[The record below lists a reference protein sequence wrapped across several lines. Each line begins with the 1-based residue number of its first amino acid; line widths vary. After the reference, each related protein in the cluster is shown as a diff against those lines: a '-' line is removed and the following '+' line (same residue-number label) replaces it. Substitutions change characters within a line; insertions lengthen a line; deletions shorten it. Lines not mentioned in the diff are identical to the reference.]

1 MLSTQDYLAL
11 DAVALGEGIAR
22 GEFSAFEVTQCA
34 VDRAREVN
42 PSLNAIVYEDYETAL
57 ERAASLPGNS
67 SSLLAGVPFL
77 IKDLSPAAGLPVTF
91 GSALFKGFIA
101 QNNAKIV
108 QRYVDSGLTILGKTN
123 TPEWG
128 LTLAT
133 EPVLTGACRNP
144 WHL

>member
-67 SSLLAGVPFL
+67 YSLEC
-77 IKDLSPAAGLPVTF
+77 
-91 GSALFKGFIA
+91 LFSL
-101 QNNAKIV
+101 KI
-108 QRYVDSGLTILGKTN
+108 
-123 TPEWG
+123 
-128 LTLAT
+128 
-133 EPVLTGACRNP
+133 
-144 WHL
+144 